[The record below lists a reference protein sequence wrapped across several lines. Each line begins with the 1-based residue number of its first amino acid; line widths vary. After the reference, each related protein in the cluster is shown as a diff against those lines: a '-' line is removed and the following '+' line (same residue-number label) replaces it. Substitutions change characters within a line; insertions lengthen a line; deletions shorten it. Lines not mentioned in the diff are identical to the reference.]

1 MAEGGI
7 ARAGDES
14 KGGGEKPHYL
24 GHRRRLRERFLATA
38 GEGMPD
44 YELLEILLGQ
54 AILRQDVKP
63 IAKAL
68 VERFGS
74 LAGALSADPAE
85 LLQVNGIGEAAATA
99 LKLVQAAALRLA
111 RQQIMK
117 RDIIGS
123 WAKLLD
129 RTDEH
134 TSELQSLMRISY
146 DVFCL
151 KKNR

>member
-1 MAEGGI
+1 
-7 ARAGDES
+7 
-14 KGGGEKPHYL
+14 
-24 GHRRRLRERFLATA
+24 
-38 GEGMPD
+38 MPD

-123 WAKLLD
+123 WDKLLD
-129 RTDEH
+129 YCKMSMRSEEH

-146 DVFCL
+146 AVFCST
-151 KKNR
+151 KK